1 MCSTLGV
8 KFVFLFD
15 LFFFVLPV
23 GVGIFLEERVH
34 EMGKVYGNICRCVI
48 AFLGGPGTT
57 LSSGMGWDLSPGG
70 NQGGAASGW
79 ACCRRTGCCRVL
91 LRRVWRSN
99 GRFRNRPAPAS
110 RTPEG
115 GRLKAVSVSKSYGA
129 ENILHDLNV
138 AVGPGT

>member
-1 MCSTLGV
+1 MCVLYTCSALGV

-23 GVGIFLEERVH
+23 GVGIFLEERVR

-70 NQGGAASGW
+70 ESGRSSQRMGLLQ
-79 ACCRRTGCCRVL
+79 AHGVL
-91 LRRVWRSN
+91 SGFTEESLEEQWPVSE
-99 GRFRNRPAPAS
+99 PAGS
-110 RTPEG
+110 CQ
-115 GRLKAVSVSKSYGA
+115 
-129 ENILHDLNV
+129 
-138 AVGPGT
+138 